1 MNNSQ
6 SGILEQS
13 IHETPIAVIDFET
26 TGLTPGF
33 DRVVEVSVVRLDPA
47 KGSRVVLDTLV
58 NPRRP
63 VAATEIHGITDSDV
77 ADAPT
82 FNDIAGDLVR
92 ALSDCPVAAYNV
104 YFDIKFLASELQQA
118 GMDAVPPHFCL
129 MYLRPMLG
137 LGPRCTLEN
146 ACQEHAIAY
155 APVHAATHDA
165 LAATKLMEIYLGE
178 MKTRGIGTF
187 GELAKLKSYK
197 FIDSF
202 DLSPLPVSL
211 AAAFANCKR
220 LKSRS
225 GYAAQ
230 PAGPELVPVAVVPE
244 PRRSPAATYWDA
256 LKTVLSDLR
265 VTDDE
270 IADLQR
276 KKQELGLSD
285 EQIRAIHAK
294 AFIGVLSQFASDNCL
309 DDKERR
315 IINRLHRCLS
325 SLGWAPGEA

>member
-1 MNNSQ
+1 MNHSQ
-6 SGILEQS
+6 LGILDQS

-33 DRVVEVSVVRLDPA
+33 DRVIEVSVVRLDPGG
-47 KGSRVVLDTLV
+47 GSRVVLDTLV
-58 NPRRP
+58 NPRRI

-77 ADAPT
+77 AGAPT

-137 LGPRCTLEN
+137 LGRRCTLEN
-146 ACQEHAIAY
+146 ACQEHGIEY

-165 LAATKLMEIYLGE
+165 LAAAKLMEIYLGE
-178 MKTRGIGTF
+178 MKARGIGTF

-202 DLSPLPVSL
+202 DLSPLPASL
-211 AAAFANCKR
+211 ATAFANCTR

-225 GYAAQ
+225 GYTVQSAEPLAAT
-230 PAGPELVPVAVVPE
+230 PTEVSR
-244 PRRSPAATYWDA
+244 PRRSPAGAYWDA

-265 VTDDE
+265 VTDEE
-270 IADLQR
+270 IVDLQR
-276 KKQELGLSD
+276 TKQSLGLSD
-285 EQIRAIHAK
+285 EQTRAIHAK
-294 AFIGVLSQFASDNCL
+294 AFIGFFRNSHPTTAWM
-309 DDKERR
+309 RR
-315 IINRLHRCLS
+315 NAGS
-325 SLGWAPGEA
+325 STACTVA